1 MKNGNQNDMLNLEY
15 MLNTAEQK
23 LQYNW
28 ETNGFQEVDDI
39 KFKGFL
45 VWRRVLKG
53 AISFWKDLYKTNV
66 LTELNKALDST
77 STITTEVTNKIETP
91 VNNNTLKKYQI
102 TTESISTIFNTKRPF
117 TRVFYATSKDEA
129 YDKFIK
135 WMSERQL
142 HENKS
147 KTVIT
152 ELTQEGEDGRE
163 NN

>member
-1 MKNGNQNDMLNLEY
+1 M
-15 MLNTAEQK
+15 
-23 LQYNW
+23 
-28 ETNGFQEVDDI
+28 
-39 KFKGFL
+39 
-45 VWRRVLKG
+45 KG
-53 AISFWKDLYKTNV
+53 AISFWKDLYKTNA
-66 LTELNKALDST
+66 LTELSKLLDNAST
-77 STITTEVTNKIETP
+77 TTTEVTNKIETP